1 MSTLPLAFDRV
12 VAIGGELPGT
22 QVALR
27 HAAALAD
34 GLGIGLT
41 ALALDQDVA
50 VTAESTW
57 SSPILVVGSDGGSR
71 LLSDGTTRRLLQT
84 TVHPIL
90 VVGPSVASDV
100 APPTVERVVVSVDGL
115 RASRAILPVAAGLA
129 RSLGSPVLF
138 VHVIY
143 PLVEASTGD
152 ASLSTEDEA
161 MYDLLADLAVAWRF
175 DGLEADWQVVQAEDP
190 ARGILS
196 VVRRGDLLAA
206 ATHGRSSMGRLLFGS
221 TIDALIR
228 RSLVPVVTIAQVD

>member
-1 MSTLPLAFDRV
+1 MSTPPLAFDRV
-12 VAIGGELPGT
+12 VAIGLELPGT
-22 QVALR
+22 QVALP

-90 VVGPSVASDV
+90 VVGPSVASDIT
-100 APPTVERVVVSVDGL
+100 PTSVDRVVVSVDGS

-129 RSLGSPVLF
+129 GSLGSSVLL

-152 ASLSTEDEA
+152 ASLSTDDEA
-161 MYDLLADLAVAWRF
+161 MYDLLAALVAEWQD
-175 DGLEADWQVVQAEDP
+175 DGLVADWQVVQAEDP
-190 ARGILS
+190 TKGILS

-206 ATHGRSSMGRLLFGS
+206 ATHGRSPMGRLLFGS

-228 RSLVPVVTIAQVD
+228 RSLVPVVTIAPVG